1 MKVLKN
7 TIVFMLLLQCVVLL
21 GGCAEERLSVSMATL
36 LVPTERAIGPVPLEL
51 QEILWYENAEARA
64 KYYTKY
70 IAAGGVVILGT
81 DAIEDRYF
89 YAAREIVLEM
99 TSKRPEIR
107 EILTPTHEPRDNP
120 SSRFRMILITPGQ
133 DLSGMPK
140 RDLSS
145 YKLSGWSMPAGWCDG
160 GQTHCVSSVSKFL
173 YRGKYELS
181 MSTFVHE
188 FAHAMHFAIR
198 NLDPTFDDRLKAA
211 YQAVM
216 DDPESYWWAG
226 EWRDSLLDNPREYW
240 AGSVTEWF
248 YDLSFRFSNPQ
259 GFGRYA
265 TKDFLKKDH
274 LMYALMQE
282 WLDFKNLHYI
292 NTKIYE

>member
-21 GGCAEERLSVSMATL
+21 GGCAEERFSVSMATL
-36 LVPTERAIGPVPLEL
+36 LVPTDRAIGPVPPEL
-51 QEILWYENAEARA
+51 QEILWGENAERLAT
-64 KYYTKY
+64 YYTTY
-70 IAAGGVVILGT
+70 IDAGGVVILGA
-81 DAIEDRYF
+81 DAIGDRYF
-89 YAAREIVLEM
+89 HAAREIVLEM

-107 EILTPTHEPRDNP
+107 EILTPTREPRDNP
-120 SSRFRMILITPGQ
+120 SSRFRMILITSGQ
-133 DLSGMPK
+133 DLSGMLK
-140 RDLSS
+140 WEMRREGLTT
-145 YKLSGWSMPAGWCDG
+145 GWCGG
-160 GQTHCVSSVSKFL
+160 GQTHCVASVHKFL
-173 YRGKYELS
+173 HNDKYELS

-198 NLDPTFDDRLKAA
+198 RLDPTFDDRLEAA
-211 YQAVM
+211 YQAVV

-226 EWRDSLLDNPREYW
+226 EWRSHALSNPLEYW
-240 AGSVTEWF
+240 AESVTEWF
-248 YDLSFRFSNPQ
+248 YDLSFRFSNPH
-259 GFGRYA
+259 GFGRWA
-265 TKDFLKKDH
+265 SNEFIKKDH